1 MLDVIVIV
9 GTSLMF
15 LFGWFLMKRLDRF
28 LNENQKRMDETYEQ
42 REPEPC
48 VHLDEDMSF
57 EDLEEAIARFR
68 GSHVHVNIVIYDS
81 EQIFFP
87 GNKSDWTR

>member
-9 GTSLMF
+9 GTSLIF

-28 LNENQKRMDETYEQ
+28 LDENQKRMDETCEQ

-48 VHLDEDMSF
+48 VHLDGDMSF
-57 EDLEEAIARFR
+57 EELEEAIARFR
-68 GSHVHVNIVIYDS
+68 GSHAHVNIVIYDS
-81 EQIFFP
+81 EQICFP
-87 GNKSDWTR
+87 GKQSDCTR

>member
-9 GTSLMF
+9 GTSLML

-28 LNENQKRMDETYEQ
+28 LDENQKRMDETYEQ

-48 VHLDEDMSF
+48 VHLDGDMSF
-57 EDLEEAIARFR
+57 EELEDAIARFR
-68 GSHVHVNIVIYDS
+68 DSHAHVNIVIYDS
-81 EQIFFP
+81 EQIFSP
-87 GNKSDWTR
+87 GNESDWTR

>member
-28 LNENQKRMDETYEQ
+28 LDENQERIDQAYGQ
-42 REPEPC
+42 RQSDSC
-48 VHLDEDMSF
+48 VRLDGDLSF
-57 EDLEEAIARFR
+57 AELEETIARFC
-68 GSHVHVNIVIYDS
+68 GSHAHVNIVIYDP
-81 EQIFFP
+81 EELPFRQ
-87 GNKSDWTR
+87 NESDFTQ

>member
-28 LNENQKRMDETYEQ
+28 LDENQERIDETYGQ
-42 REPEPC
+42 RQPDAC
-48 VHLDEDMSF
+48 VRLDGDLSF
-57 EDLEEAIARFR
+57 AELEETIAWFR
-68 GSHVHVNIVIYDS
+68 GSHAHVNIVIYDS
-81 EQIFFP
+81 EQIFSP
-87 GNKSDWTR
+87 GNESDWTR

>member
-9 GTSLMF
+9 GTSLIF

-28 LNENQKRMDETYEQ
+28 LDENQKRMDETYEQ

-48 VHLDEDMSF
+48 VHLNGDMSF

-87 GNKSDWTR
+87 GNESDWTR

>member
-28 LNENQKRMDETYEQ
+28 LDENQKRMDETYEQ

-48 VHLDEDMSF
+48 VHLDGDMSF

-87 GNKSDWTR
+87 GNESDWTR

>member
-28 LNENQKRMDETYEQ
+28 LDENQKRMDETYEQ

-48 VHLDEDMSF
+48 VHLDGDMSF

-68 GSHVHVNIVIYDS
+68 GSHAQVNNVIKHS

-87 GNKSDWTR
+87 GNESDWTR

>member
-28 LNENQKRMDETYEQ
+28 LDENQKRMDETYEQ

-48 VHLDEDMSF
+48 VHLDGDMSF

-87 GNKSDWTR
+87 GNESDWRR

>member
-28 LNENQKRMDETYEQ
+28 LDENQKRMDETYEQ

-48 VHLDEDMSF
+48 VHLDGDLPIE
-57 EDLEEAIARFR
+57 ELEETIARFR
-68 GSHVHVNIVIYDS
+68 GSHAHVNIVIYDP
-81 EQIFFP
+81 EERPFQQ
-87 GNKSDWTR
+87 NESDFTR

>member
-9 GTSLMF
+9 GTSLIF

-28 LNENQKRMDETYEQ
+28 LDENQKRMDETYEQ

-48 VHLDEDMSF
+48 VHLDGDMSF
-57 EDLEEAIARFR
+57 EELEEAIARFR
-68 GSHVHVNIVIYDS
+68 GSHAHVNIVIYDS
-81 EQIFFP
+81 EQILFP

>member
-15 LFGWFLMKRLDRF
+15 LFGWFLMRRLDRF
-28 LNENQKRMDETYEQ
+28 LDENQKRMDETYEQ

-48 VHLDEDMSF
+48 VHLDGDMSF
-57 EDLEEAIARFR
+57 EELEETIARFR
-68 GSHVHVNIVIYDS
+68 GSHAHVNIVIYDS
-81 EQIFFP
+81 EQTFFP
-87 GNKSDWTR
+87 DNEFDWTR

>member
-9 GTSLMF
+9 GTSLIF

-28 LNENQKRMDETYEQ
+28 LDENQKRMDETYEQ

-48 VHLDEDMSF
+48 VHLDGDMSF
-57 EDLEEAIARFR
+57 EELEEAIARFR
-68 GSHVHVNIVIYDS
+68 GSHVHTNIVIYDS

-87 GNKSDWTR
+87 GNESDWTR

>member
-9 GTSLMF
+9 GTSLIF

-28 LNENQKRMDETYEQ
+28 LDENQKRMDETYEQ

-48 VHLDEDMSF
+48 VHLDGDMSF
-57 EDLEEAIARFR
+57 EELEDAIARFR
-68 GSHVHVNIVIYDS
+68 DSHAHVNIVIYDS
-81 EQIFFP
+81 EQIFSP
-87 GNKSDWTR
+87 GNESDWTR

>member
-9 GTSLMF
+9 GTSLIF

-28 LNENQKRMDETYEQ
+28 LDENQKRMDETYEQ

-48 VHLDEDMSF
+48 VHLDGDMSF
-57 EDLEEAIARFR
+57 EELEEAIARFR
-68 GSHVHVNIVIYDS
+68 GSHSHVNIVIYDS

-87 GNKSDWTR
+87 GNESDWTR

>member
-9 GTSLMF
+9 GTSLIF

-28 LNENQKRMDETYEQ
+28 LDENLKRMDETFEQ

-48 VHLDEDMSF
+48 VHLDGDMAF
-57 EDLEEAIARFR
+57 EELEEAIARFR
-68 GSHVHVNIVIYDS
+68 GSHAHVNIVIYDP
-81 EQIFFP
+81 EELPFRQ
-87 GNKSDWTR
+87 KESDFTQ

>member
-1 MLDVIVIV
+1 
-9 GTSLMF
+9 
-15 LFGWFLMKRLDRF
+15 
-28 LNENQKRMDETYEQ
+28 MDETYEQ

-48 VHLDEDMSF
+48 VHLDGDMSF

-68 GSHVHVNIVIYDS
+68 GSHAHVNIVIYDS

-87 GNKSDWTR
+87 GNESDWTR

>member
-28 LNENQKRMDETYEQ
+28 LDENQKRMDETYEQ

-48 VHLDEDMSF
+48 VHLDG
-57 EDLEEAIARFR
+57 DLPIEELEKTIARFR
-68 GSHVHVNIVIYDS
+68 GSHAHVNIVIYDS
-81 EQIFFP
+81 EQTFFP
-87 GNKSDWTR
+87 DNESVWTR

>member
-9 GTSLMF
+9 GTSLIF

-28 LNENQKRMDETYEQ
+28 LDENQKRMDETYEQ

-48 VHLDEDMSF
+48 VHLDGDMSF
-57 EDLEEAIARFR
+57 EELEKAIARFR
-68 GSHVHVNIVIYDS
+68 GSHAHVNIVIYDS
-81 EQIFFP
+81 EQIFSP
-87 GNKSDWTR
+87 GNESDWTR

>member
-9 GTSLMF
+9 GTSLIF

-28 LNENQKRMDETYEQ
+28 LDENQRRMDETYEQ

-48 VHLDEDMSF
+48 VH
-57 EDLEEAIARFR
+57 
-68 GSHVHVNIVIYDS
+68 VNIVIYDS
-81 EQIFFP
+81 EQIFYP
-87 GNKSDWTR
+87 GNESDWTR

>member
-9 GTSLMF
+9 GTSLIF

-28 LNENQKRMDETYEQ
+28 LDENQKRMDETYEQ

-48 VHLDEDMSF
+48 VHLDGDMSS
-57 EDLEEAIARFR
+57 EELEEAIARFR
-68 GSHVHVNIVIYDS
+68 GSHAHVNIVIYDS
-81 EQIFFP
+81 GQIFFP
-87 GNKSDWTR
+87 GNESDWTR